1 VFTIPQPDGHL
12 SATDVK
18 ELAEDIVEQLP
29 LPGIEGSP
37 LDSGEIWAVVTLAA
51 VNQTSVWETCKDN
64 DNAPVTI
71 LSWTGS
77 ILSTEWLERIAN
89 DLLKE
94 MAMTILDPDRSRIVS
109 IDFVDN
115 PTTGRTPMRR
125 RTLSDGC

>member
-37 LDSGEIWAVVTLAA
+37 LDSGGSGPSLPLQQSTRLLSGKPAKTTTTLPCDDT
-51 VNQTSVWETCKDN
+51 VMDWLHTLNR
-64 DNAPVTI
+64 
-71 LSWTGS
+71 
-77 ILSTEWLERIAN
+77 EWLERIAN

-115 PTTGRTPMRR
+115 PTMDVRR
-125 RTLSDGC
+125 